1 MAQDVQTISSEKSV
15 TQSPALVKSDA
26 DFFVWRVRYRSFVF
40 VPGNWHIVIKRVRR
54 RSREMLLAG
63 TWFSFVNPM
72 GLPTIK
78 QPVVGRVC
86 ARPAAGI
93 FC

>member
-1 MAQDVQTISSEKSV
+1 
-15 TQSPALVKSDA
+15 
-26 DFFVWRVRYRSFVF
+26 
-40 VPGNWHIVIKRVRR
+40 
-54 RSREMLLAG
+54 MLLAG

-86 ARPAAGI
+86 ARPATGI
-93 FC
+93 FVSVPALVLINHSDPGGRGLATFIIEPGTDGKL